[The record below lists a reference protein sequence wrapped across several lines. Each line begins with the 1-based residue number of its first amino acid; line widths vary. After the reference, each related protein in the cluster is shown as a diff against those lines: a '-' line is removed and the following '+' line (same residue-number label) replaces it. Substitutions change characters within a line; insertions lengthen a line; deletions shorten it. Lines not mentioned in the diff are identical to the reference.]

1 MKRYFKSSI
10 SAMAMS
16 ALVMGGVAATVS
28 LSAVPAFS
36 KSENGNDGNRG
47 GNRGGREN
55 GNRGALTS
63 SMGALNAA
71 HANAIARENAS
82 ANSRVG
88 MIEVYKMAVV
98 ASAEADAAL
107 AYFYSICGE
116 LANDVISAPLSTGC
130 TNFLT
135 EEALQLKVADLDY
148 ASYLTIL
155 KSNVTK
161 AGDFENEALELAA
174 NKETNDDVIE
184 ALWDLLDLEGFEPTE
199 EVE

>member
-36 KSENGNDGNRG
+36 KSENANNGNGGNRG

-71 HANAIARENAS
+71 HANAMALANAS
-82 ANSRVG
+82 ENSRVG
-88 MIEVYKMAVV
+88 MIALYKAAVMAS
-98 ASAEADAAL
+98 ADAEADLEWFKANCEAPVEEDIVNECTALLEAA
-107 AYFYSICGE
+107 SVE
-116 LANDVISAPLSTGC
+116 
-130 TNFLT
+130 
-135 EEALQLKVADLDY
+135 
-148 ASYLTIL
+148 
-155 KSNVTK
+155 
-161 AGDFENEALELAA
+161 AGDPDYYNRYIAISGDEIEGLDELENEALELAA